1 MKKLFFPVCFLF
13 FMHLQAQIKYPTT
26 KKDSQMDDYF
36 GKKIEDPY
44 RWLEDDNSK
53 ETGEWVIQQNELT
66 NSYLSKIPYREQIK
80 KRLTDLSNFE
90 RFSTPFKKG
99 DLYFYYSNSG
109 TQNQNVFNV
118 LKELNG
124 TPEVLIDPNTF
135 SKDGT
140 VALGSISISK
150 DGKYLAYEVSKAGS
164 DWAEI
169 RVMEIASKKLL
180 KDELKWIKFSGMA
193 FKGDGFYYSRYDEP
207 AAGKE
212 LSKKNE
218 FHKVYYHKIGEAQSL
233 DKLIF
238 EDKEHALRNFGAQ
251 VTEDENYLLI
261 YGSEST
267 SGNSLSI
274 MDLTKPDSKFIN
286 VVTNFE
292 NDYSVIDNFGNSL
305 LVYTNYKAPNYQL
318 ISIDANNPKEEA
330 WNIVVGQAQDLLKG
344 VQTAGNFIL
353 CNYLVDVQSKIL
365 KYDRKGKL
373 IGNVSLPGIGIVD
386 EINSE
391 KNKNEVFFSFT
402 NFTTP
407 VSAYK
412 YDAEKD
418 SRELYKESK
427 VPFNANDYE
436 TKQVFYKSK
445 DGNSIPMF
453 LVYKKGLILDGNN
466 PCFLY
471 GYGGFNISVT
481 PSFSATR
488 MVFLENGGIYAV
500 ANIRGGGEYG
510 ENWHN
515 AGTVFNKQNVFDDFI
530 GAADYLKKEKYTTTE
545 KLAIHGRS
553 NGGLLIGA
561 VMTQRPDISKVA
573 LPGVGVLDMLRYH
586 KFTIGWAW
594 ATDYGTSDNEKEF
607 INLLKYSP
615 LHNVK
620 KVAYPATMIVT
631 GDHDDRV
638 VPAHSFKFAATLQEN
653 QVGNNPILTRID
665 INAGHGAGKPL
676 AKTIDE
682 WGDIWSFVFYNL
694 GMNFKQ

>member
-1 MKKLFFPVCFLF
+1 M
-13 FMHLQAQIKYPTT
+13 
-26 KKDSQMDDYF
+26 
-36 GKKIEDPY
+36 
-44 RWLEDDNSK
+44 
-53 ETGEWVIQQNELT
+53 
-66 NSYLSKIPYREQIK
+66 
-80 KRLTDLSNFE
+80 DLS
-90 RFSTPFKKG
+90 
-99 DLYFYYSNSG
+99 
-109 TQNQNVFNV
+109 
-118 LKELNG
+118 
-124 TPEVLIDPNTF
+124 I
-135 SKDGT
+135 
-140 VALGSISISK
+140 
-150 DGKYLAYEVSKAGS
+150 
-164 DWAEI
+164 
-169 RVMEIASKKLL
+169 
-180 KDELKWIKFSGMA
+180 
-193 FKGDGFYYSRYDEP
+193 
-207 AAGKE
+207 
-212 LSKKNE
+212 
-218 FHKVYYHKIGEAQSL
+218 
-233 DKLIF
+233 
-238 EDKEHALRNFGAQ
+238 
-251 VTEDENYLLI
+251 
-261 YGSEST
+261 
-267 SGNSLSI
+267 
-274 MDLTKPDSKFIN
+274 PDSKFVN

-292 NDYSVIDNFGNSL
+292 NDYTVVDNFGSSL

-318 ISIDANNPKEEA
+318 ISIDAINPKEEN
-330 WNIVVGQAQDLLKG
+330 WNTIVGQAQDLLKG

-353 CNYLVDVQSKIL
+353 CNYLMDVQSKIL

-373 IGNVSLPGIGIVD
+373 IGNVSLPGIGMVD

-391 KNKNEVFFSFT
+391 KDNNEVFYSFT

-412 YDAEKD
+412 YNVEKD
-418 SRELYKESK
+418 SRELYKETK

-453 LVYKKGLILDGNN
+453 LVYKKGLILDGKN

-481 PSFSATR
+481 PSFSAMR

-515 AGTVFNKQNVFDDFI
+515 AGTIFNKQNVFDDFI
-530 GAADYLKKEKYTTTE
+530 AAADYLKKEKYTSTE

-561 VMTQRPDISKVA
+561 VMTQRPDICKVA

-594 ATDYGTSDNEKEF
+594 PTDYGKSDDEKEF

-620 KVAYPATMIVT
+620 KVAYPATMVIT

-638 VPAHSFKFAATLQEN
+638 VPAHSFKYAATLQEN

-676 AKTIDE
+676 SKTIDE

-694 GMNFKQ
+694 GMQLK

>member
-1 MKKLFFPVCFLF
+1 MKHSIFLLSIIFFSQLN
-13 FMHLQAQIKYPTT
+13 AQIKYPQTR
-26 KKDSQMDDYF
+26 KASQIDDYF

-66 NSYLSKIPYREQIK
+66 NSYLSKITFRNQLK
-80 KRLTDLSNFE
+80 KRLIDLSNYE

-99 DLYFYYSNSG
+99 KFYFYYSNNG
-109 TQNQNVFNV
+109 IQNQNVFNI
-118 LKELNG
+118 LSDLDAN
-124 TPEVLIDPNTF
+124 PEVLIDPNTF

-150 DGKYLAYEVSKAGS
+150 DGKYLAYEISKAGS

-207 AAGKE
+207 GLGKE

-218 FHKVYYHKIGEAQSL
+218 FHKVYFHKIGEEQSA

-267 SGNSLSI
+267 SGNSLSLI
-274 MDLTKPDSKFIN
+274 DLTKQDSKFVN
-286 VVTNFE
+286 VITNFE
-292 NDYSVIDNFGNSL
+292 NDYSVVDNFGSSL

-318 ISIDANNPKEEA
+318 ISINANNTKEES
-330 WNIVVGQAQDLLKG
+330 WSIIVGQAQDLLKG

-353 CNYLVDVQSKIL
+353 CNYLMNVQSKVL

-373 IGNVSLPGIGIVD
+373 IGNVSLPGIGMVD
-386 EINSE
+386 EINSD
-391 KNKNEVFFSFT
+391 KDNNEVFFSFT

-412 YDAEKD
+412 YNVEKD
-418 SRELYKESK
+418 FRELYKETK

-453 LVYKKGLILDGNN
+453 LVYKKGIVLDGQN

-510 ENWHN
+510 ENWHD
-515 AGTVFNKQNVFDDFI
+515 AGTIFNKQNVFDDFI
-530 GAADYLKKEKYTTTE
+530 SAADYLKKEKYTSTE

-561 VMTQRPDISKVA
+561 VITQRPDLCKVA

-620 KVAYPATMIVT
+620 KVAYPATMIIT

-682 WGDIWSFVFYNL
+682 WSDIWSFVFFNL
-694 GMNFKQ
+694 GMQLK

>member
-1 MKKLFFPVCFLF
+1 
-13 FMHLQAQIKYPTT
+13 
-26 KKDSQMDDYF
+26 
-36 GKKIEDPY
+36 
-44 RWLEDDNSK
+44 
-53 ETGEWVIQQNELT
+53 
-66 NSYLSKIPYREQIK
+66 
-80 KRLTDLSNFE
+80 
-90 RFSTPFKKG
+90 
-99 DLYFYYSNSG
+99 
-109 TQNQNVFNV
+109 
-118 LKELNG
+118 
-124 TPEVLIDPNTF
+124 
-135 SKDGT
+135 
-140 VALGSISISK
+140 
-150 DGKYLAYEVSKAGS
+150 
-164 DWAEI
+164 
-169 RVMEIASKKLL
+169 
-180 KDELKWIKFSGMA
+180 
-193 FKGDGFYYSRYDEP
+193 
-207 AAGKE
+207 
-212 LSKKNE
+212 
-218 FHKVYYHKIGEAQSL
+218 
-233 DKLIF
+233 
-238 EDKEHALRNFGAQ
+238 
-251 VTEDENYLLI
+251 
-261 YGSEST
+261 
-267 SGNSLSI
+267 
-274 MDLTKPDSKFIN
+274 

-412 YDAEKD
+412 YDVEKD

-515 AGTVFNKQNVFDDFI
+515 AGTVFNKQNVFDDF
-530 GAADYLKKEKYTTTE
+530 T
-545 KLAIHGRS
+545 
-553 NGGLLIGA
+553 
-561 VMTQRPDISKVA
+561 
-573 LPGVGVLDMLRYH
+573 
-586 KFTIGWAW
+586 
-594 ATDYGTSDNEKEF
+594 
-607 INLLKYSP
+607 LKYSNETAKI
-615 LHNVK
+615 LKEFNSELN
-620 KVAYPATMIVT
+620 II
-631 GDHDDRV
+631 
-638 VPAHSFKFAATLQEN
+638 
-653 QVGNNPILTRID
+653 QVLIIYN
-665 INAGHGAGKPL
+665 GKHL
-676 AKTIDE
+676 CLYI
-682 WGDIWSFVFYNL
+682 
-694 GMNFKQ
+694 